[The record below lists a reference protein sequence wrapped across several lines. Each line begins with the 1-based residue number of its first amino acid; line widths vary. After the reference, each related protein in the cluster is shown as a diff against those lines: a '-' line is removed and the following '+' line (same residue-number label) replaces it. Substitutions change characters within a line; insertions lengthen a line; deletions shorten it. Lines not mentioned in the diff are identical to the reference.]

1 MTSVIL
7 TVVGLLGALLA
18 GGVWIFVS
26 LIAVAATTLTIFKD
40 LPIYKVLSNIIWNS
54 ATSPELLALPLFIL
68 MAEILYRT
76 RVATALF
83 EGLAPWT
90 ERLPGR
96 LLHVNILGCT
106 MFAAICGSSAATA
119 ATVGRIT
126 LTELFT
132 RKYPRSLAIGSL
144 AGAGTLGFLIPP
156 SIIMIIYGVLSET
169 SILKLFI
176 AGIIP
181 GVGLAVSYM
190 LIIGAKALISP
201 RSIPSA
207 EGHASWSVRVKGLK
221 LLLPVAFLILAVIGS
236 MYLGLASPTEAA
248 VIGVFGALAVSYFQK
263 CLSWETMGNAFLA
276 AVRTSCMMG
285 MILIGGLF
293 LSVAMGYLG
302 IPQFVAREIGAL
314 ELGPFQLI
322 MLLMVFYILLGCFL
336 DGTSTI
342 VMTLPI
348 TLPLVAL
355 AGYDKVWFGV
365 FVVLVVEMAQIT
377 PPIGFN
383 LFVIQALTGE
393 RIMRIAWYTLPFFL
407 ITLAFTIVMV
417 IVPEIATYLPD
428 QVSLRR

>member
-1 MTSVIL
+1 MSSVIL
-7 TVVGLLGALLA
+7 TVVSILGLLLA
-18 GGVWIFVS
+18 GGVWIFVA
-26 LIAVAATTLTIFKD
+26 LIATAATTLAIFKD
-40 LPIYKVLSNIIWNS
+40 LPIYRVLSNIVWNS

-76 RVATALF
+76 RISNALF

-126 LTELFT
+126 LSELFA
-132 RKYPRSLAIGSL
+132 RGYPRSVAIGSL

-181 GVGLAVSYM
+181 GVGLAFAYM
-190 LIIGAKALISP
+190 LVTGARALIDPDTIP
-201 RSIPSA
+201 RA
-207 EGHASWSVRVKGLK
+207 EQGTSWAARLHGLR
-221 LLLPVAFLILAVIGS
+221 LLLPVALLILAVIGS
-236 MYLGLASPTEAA
+236 MYRGLASPTEAA
-248 VIGVFGALAVSYFQK
+248 VIGVFGALVVSVVQR
-263 CLSWETMGNAFLA
+263 CLTWENMRAAFLA

-285 MILIGGLF
+285 TILIGGLF

-314 ELGPFQLI
+314 QLQPI
-322 MLLMVFYILLGCFL
+322 MLVFLLMSFYIVLGCFL

-348 TLPLVAL
+348 TLPLISL
-355 AGYDKVWFGV
+355 AGYDKIWFGI
-365 FVVLVVEMAQIT
+365 FLVLVVEMAQIT

-383 LFVIQALTGE
+383 LFVIQGFTGE
-393 RIMRIAWYTLPFFL
+393 PLARIAWYALPYFT
-407 ITLAFTIVMV
+407 ITLVFTVLLAF
-417 IVPEIATYLPD
+417 VPEIATFLPD
-428 QVSLRR
+428 QVDFRR

>member
-1 MTSVIL
+1 MNSVIL
-7 TVVGLLGALLA
+7 TIIGMLGALLV
-18 GGVWIFVS
+18 GGVWIFVV
-26 LIAVAATTLTIFKD
+26 LIAVAATALAIFKS
-40 LPIYKVLSNIIWNS
+40 LPIYRVLSNVVWNS

-76 RVATALF
+76 RIATALF
-83 EGLAPWT
+83 NGLAPWT

-126 LTELFT
+126 LSELVS
-132 RKYPRSLAIGSL
+132 RDYPRSIAISSL

-176 AGIIP
+176 AGVLP
-181 GVGLAVSYM
+181 GLGLAFAYM
-190 LIIGAKALISP
+190 LVIGLSALLEP
-201 RSIPSA
+201 KRIPSVD
-207 EGHASWSVRVKGLK
+207 EHQNWSTRIQGLK
-221 LLLPVAFLILAVIGS
+221 LLLPVAALILAVIGS

-248 VIGVFGALAVSYFQK
+248 VVGVFGALAVSWFQN
-263 CLSWETMGNAFLA
+263 CLSWKSIQFAFLA

-293 LSVAMGYLG
+293 LSVSMGYLG
-302 IPQFVAREIGAL
+302 IPQFVAREIAAL
-314 ELGPFQLI
+314 QLQPFQLV
-322 MLLMVFYILLGCFL
+322 MLLMLFYIVLGCFL

-355 AGYDKVWFGV
+355 AGYDTIWFGV
-365 FVVLVVEMAQIT
+365 FLVLVVEMAQIT

-383 LFVIQALTGE
+383 LFVIQGLTGE
-393 RIMRIAWYTLPFFL
+393 RIMRIAWYALPYFL
-407 ITLAFTIVMV
+407 ITMLFTILLAV
-417 IVPEIATYLPD
+417 VPEIATFLPD
-428 QVSLRR
+428 RIASSR